1 MRSVNRCAVT
11 LFAMGYLCLFHI
23 RSACAQLESDGL
35 RAGFL
40 TPPESA
46 RPRVW
51 WHWLNGNVTQEGIK
65 LDLEWMHRV
74 GIGGLQN
81 FDVSLRSVP
90 KVVDRPLAFM
100 TPDWNEAFLYA
111 AKLADGLGLEF
122 GIVASP
128 GWGESGG
135 PW

>member
-51 WHWLNGNVTQEGIK
+51 WHWMNGNVTQEGIR

-74 GIGGLQN
+74 GIGGVQT
-81 FDVSLRSVP
+81 FDAAFDTP
-90 KVVDRPLAFM
+90 NVVNHRLVFM
-100 TPDWNEAFLYA
+100 TDPWKTVFRYTANLSER
-111 AKLADGLGLEF
+111 LGLE
-122 GIVASP
+122 
-128 GWGESGG
+128 
-135 PW
+135 